1 MEIDKNVDLY
11 IKSFLRNDQKLINFY
26 TKSDKLNQS
35 QKAKVLNF
43 DKDAKFI
50 STLKNEGIDETRELI
65 IKGVFG
71 RV

>member
-1 MEIDKNVDLY
+1 MEVDKNVDLY
-11 IKSFLRNDQKLINFY
+11 IKSFLRSDQKLINFY

-50 STLKNEGIDETRELI
+50 STLKNEGIDKAREII